1 MFLLRS
7 SWFGLSIPFQC
18 TLTSLLQFQSA
29 WKKHKYLVSE
39 PGFFDQFLTSQFSN
53 AKTSSFEFFLEL
65 WNLFTKISIFWLI
78 VSTSLAQSIKVIY
91 HTDERHEFTNF
102 EKKKSNLVRIS
113 SLLLINKSRHDPERD
128 LITRSTT
135 WWLYLSPSSYIDQH
149 RFLFVCWAQLK
160 WPSALNTD
168 PAKRVL

>member
-65 WNLFTKISIFWLI
+65 WNLFAKISIFWLI

-102 EKKKSNLVRIS
+102 EKKSNLVRIS

-135 WWLYLSPSSYIDQH
+135 WWLYLPISKLLH
-149 RFLFVCWAQLK
+149 RSTSIPFCLLG
-160 WPSALNTD
+160 ST
-168 PAKRVL
+168 